1 MAGSWGQN
9 ERWTLAS
16 LQLVLTYPCV
26 CPPVSLL
33 TSGSRLC
40 LGPPSSGSVPEVLPP
55 GHLQATPSLG
65 WGWSWTT
72 FLFPAA
78 NSAIL
83 DHAPPNHLPGPG
95 LLGGSAGQR
104 PPTGWEGH
112 CGGGLRLTPKSLTV
126 QT

>member
-26 CPPVSLL
+26 CPPVSPL

-40 LGPPSSGSVPEVLPP
+40 QGPPSSGSVPEILPP
-55 GHLQATPSLG
+55 GHRVFKASGHLQATPSLG

-83 DHAPPNHLPGPG
+83 DHAPPTTSLVWGSWGVQLGRGHP
-95 LLGGSAGQR
+95 LGGRG
-104 PPTGWEGH
+104 TV
-112 CGGGLRLTPKSLTV
+112 GGG
-126 QT
+126 